1 MGKDIRVWYDD
12 TPDNPGW
19 VARDEAME
27 ITRREDVVLDETSPK
42 AVAEAIREAADYF
55 GATPEDVTVE

>member
-19 VARDEAME
+19 VARDEATDV
-27 ITRREDVVLDETSPK
+27 TRREDIPLDETSPE
-42 AVAEAIREAADYF
+42 AVTEAVREAADYF
-55 GATPEDVTVE
+55 GVTPEDVTVE